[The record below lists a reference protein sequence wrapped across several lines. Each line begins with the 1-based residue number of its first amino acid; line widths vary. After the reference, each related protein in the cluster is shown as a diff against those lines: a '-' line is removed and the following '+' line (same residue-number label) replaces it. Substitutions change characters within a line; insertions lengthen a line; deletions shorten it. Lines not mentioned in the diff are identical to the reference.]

1 MYKGRDSDD
10 EVDLRPA
17 KRTDSVPDLLEADTQ
32 KNLKEGVLHELTNT
46 QKKLKEEEDK
56 NKDLERIVDKLNE
69 TIEGLKTPEAQQR
82 LKDGALSELER
93 EKKRRSEAEKEL
105 ERAKNEA
112 ELAKELKEGALA
124 EVDRLNSSLIS
135 SKLEELEKSDSKSSS
150 RQSTPIPSKKLDE
163 LELQT
168 MENEVQLQALRPD
181 ASELAKKSPEEQDKI
196 LQDLKNTLE
205 QKARDIAELE
215 QEIEELKDENKELKI
230 EAYDAQNYKKKFK
243 KAVEEK
249 HAQGQDLEELTTRE
263 LFYSCYSSDFYWI
276 SVYDQLL
283 LKNDEL
289 KQKLA
294 RCRNEL
300 ELLQEPY
307 DQKLLENAQNS
318 NRKSL
323 VSTKSIFCNQH

>member
-69 TIEGLKTPEAQQR
+69 TIDGLQTPEAQQR

-93 EKKRRSEAEKEL
+93 EKKRRSEL
-105 ERAKNEA
+105 ENQLEEVKNEA

-135 SKLEELEKSDSKSSS
+135 SKLEEIEKSDSKSSS

-181 ASELAKKSPEEQDKI
+181 ASEIAKKSPEEQDKI

-205 QKARDIAELE
+205 QKARDIEELE
-215 QEIEELKDENKELKI
+215 QEIEELKDENKELKV

-243 KAVEEK
+243 KAIDEK

-263 LFYSCYSSDFYWI
+263 QVAILQFFIEFQCTTSSC
-276 SVYDQLL
+276 
-283 LKNDEL
+283 
-289 KQKLA
+289 
-294 RCRNEL
+294 
-300 ELLQEPY
+300 
-307 DQKLLENAQNS
+307 
-318 NRKSL
+318 
-323 VSTKSIFCNQH
+323 